1 MSIITTVPE
10 PNLWDEICR
19 EYESKRPPFED
30 KTKKEVE
37 FVNYDAGKHTPVFYG
52 KMHEKINSV
61 DVDLKTEFNSSH
73 SHPAC
78 VGHTFVEP
86 TKVQPTETK
95 PELPNRDKCSP
106 RVYLEHYVFPHL
118 LPAMEAMLILA
129 KKEKCFERKR
139 TKFNALDFITEYLYK
154 NNSRHQSDERKD
166 MTLFDIPFVK
176 EHLKEHPRPPLPLSL
191 IWTHEEAALVIQ
203 SHWRGFLVRRQ
214 SEIQELRQWQKEW
227 RLENENIRNKVDN
240 FWADK
245 MEATGEVQPSTEN
258 NSQ

>member
-1 MSIITTVPE
+1 
-10 PNLWDEICR
+10 LL

-95 PELPNRDKCSP
+95 PELPNRDKC
-106 RVYLEHYVFPHL
+106 
-118 LPAMEAMLILA
+118 
-129 KKEKCFERKR
+129 K
-139 TKFNALDFITEYLYK
+139 T
-154 NNSRHQSDERKD
+154 NNQQH
-166 MTLFDIPFVK
+166 
-176 EHLKEHPRPPLPLSL
+176 
-191 IWTHEEAALVIQ
+191 
-203 SHWRGFLVRRQ
+203 
-214 SEIQELRQWQKEW
+214 
-227 RLENENIRNKVDN
+227 
-240 FWADK
+240 
-245 MEATGEVQPSTEN
+245 
-258 NSQ
+258 